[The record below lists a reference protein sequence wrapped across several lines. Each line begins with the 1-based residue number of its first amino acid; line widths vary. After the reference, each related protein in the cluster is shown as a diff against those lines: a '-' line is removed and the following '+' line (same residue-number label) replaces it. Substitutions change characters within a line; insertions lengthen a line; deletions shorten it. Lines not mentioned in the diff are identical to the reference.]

1 MLNVAFNYC
10 AILPFLRVLP
20 VDAFLEVVK
29 FFGAA
34 SFMDTYVGKETNS
47 LIHQNGS
54 SWNPQWTFWIMY
66 FTMRNIINKDLNAE
80 PVL

>member
-1 MLNVAFNYC
+1 MLNVPFNYC
-10 AILPFLRVLP
+10 VMLPFFRVLP

-54 SWNPQWTFWIMY
+54 SWNSQGTFY
-66 FTMRNIINKDLNAE
+66 NEKC
-80 PVL
+80 